1 MFWLW
6 SWRFNGTL
14 VPRWGSWF
22 FLDLED
28 NCISRSSQN
37 YWFGWFLNLN
47 MNGFDARVFAWCG
60 WYRYSLVDELYFTFN
75 LFDFQ
80 VLDFFICFVLFDF
93 EIFEFLVD
101 VVDFFFDL
109 INWYLIAGGSWLSWL
124 WISFENLMNIK
135 YPWKTQ
141 FTTFTGFTYFA
152 VGKILI

>member
-1 MFWLW
+1 
-6 SWRFNGTL
+6 
-14 VPRWGSWF
+14 
-22 FLDLED
+22 
-28 NCISRSSQN
+28 
-37 YWFGWFLNLN
+37 

-109 INWYLIAGGSWLSWL
+109 IN
-124 WISFENLMNIK
+124 
-135 YPWKTQ
+135 
-141 FTTFTGFTYFA
+141 
-152 VGKILI
+152 